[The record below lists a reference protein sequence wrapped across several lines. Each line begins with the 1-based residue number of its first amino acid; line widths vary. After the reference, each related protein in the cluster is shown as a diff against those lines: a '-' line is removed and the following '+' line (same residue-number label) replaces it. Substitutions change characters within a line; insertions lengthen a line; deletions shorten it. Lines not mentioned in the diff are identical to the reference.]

1 MVEKYSEQMEKQN
14 GLRDKL
20 EESKVIEAN
29 AAIEVKRKEKKLDE
43 VTKDFEDLKRQ
54 HRKLKT
60 TIDEKEKE
68 VSKSKSKLEKKV

>member
-1 MVEKYSEQMEKQN
+1 MEKQN